1 MWSCWE
7 EFEDRDMLGICV
19 LVRRKKNGRGL
30 GENRSWGQELVRGEV
45 MLGRSELV
53 GGYLGKD

>member
-1 MWSCWE
+1 
-7 EFEDRDMLGICV
+7 MLGICV